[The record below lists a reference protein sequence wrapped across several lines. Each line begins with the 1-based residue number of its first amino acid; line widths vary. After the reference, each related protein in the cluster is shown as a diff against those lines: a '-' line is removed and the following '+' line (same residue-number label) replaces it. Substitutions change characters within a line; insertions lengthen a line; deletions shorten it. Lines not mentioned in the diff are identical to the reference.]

1 MPVVKLHVL
10 SIAGVQCRKLNF
22 ICQAF
27 PLLGELFGEERK
39 MGKSFKLVLAVAFWL
54 LAVPARADV
63 GARVVDIPTRPGVT
77 QRLLVLAPPAP
88 KAAVILFA
96 GGHGGLQIAPDGSFG
111 WGKGNFL
118 IRSRQLFVDQGL
130 LTVVIDAPSD
140 RQSPPFLAGYRQ
152 GPEHAA
158 DVQAVIAW
166 VRQQSGLPVWLVG
179 TSRGTQS
186 IAAVAT
192 RLSRADGPDGL
203 VLTSTILTDPKA
215 PAVPA
220 MALDKLSI
228 PVLVAHHELDGCS
241 HCAYS
246 EIPALMQKLE
256 AAPRKQLLSFRDG
269 MNRGDPC
276 EAMAYH
282 GFNGIE
288 SEVVGQIAGW
298 VLAR

>member
-1 MPVVKLHVL
+1 MATTIKFALGVMFWIFMLPV
-10 SIAGVQCRKLNF
+10 
-22 ICQAF
+22 
-27 PLLGELFGEERK
+27 
-39 MGKSFKLVLAVAFWL
+39 
-54 LAVPARADV
+54 RADIEP
-63 GARVVDIPTRPGVT
+63 RIVDIPTRQGVT
-77 QRLLVLAPPAP
+77 QRLLVLAPPSP

-96 GGHGGLQIAPDGSFG
+96 GGHGGLQIAADGALG

-140 RQSPPFLAGYRQ
+140 RQSAPYLAGFRQ

-203 VLTSTILTDPKA
+203 VLTATILTDPKA
-215 PAVPA
+215 PSVTA

-241 HCAYS
+241 HCAFS
-246 EIPALMQKLE
+246 EMPNLMRKLDGL
-256 AAPRKQLLSFRDG
+256 PRKQLLSFRDG
-269 MNRGDPC
+269 VSRGDPC

-288 SEVVGQIAGW
+288 REVVGQIAGW
-298 VLAR
+298 VLGR

>member
-1 MPVVKLHVL
+1 MHNLLKKWIV
-10 SIAGVQCRKLNF
+10 IASWLC
-22 ICQAF
+22 F
-27 PLLGELFGEERK
+27 PLAYGQTE
-39 MGKSFKLVLAVAFWL
+39 S
-54 LAVPARADV
+54 
-63 GARVVDIPTRPGVT
+63 RVVDLPTRPGVT
-77 QRLLVLAPPAP
+77 QRLLVLSPPSP
-88 KAAVILFA
+88 KVAVILFA
-96 GGHGGLQIAPDGSFG
+96 GGHGGLQIAADGSFG

-140 RQSPPFLAGYRQ
+140 RQSAPYLAGYRQ
-152 GPEHAA
+152 GAEHAT

-192 RLSRADGPDGL
+192 RLGRADGPDGL
-203 VLTSTILTDPKA
+203 VLTATILTDPKA
-215 PAVPA
+215 PSVPA
-220 MALDKLSI
+220 MALEKLSI
-228 PVLVAHHELDGCS
+228 PVLVAHHERDGCS

-246 EIPALMQKLE
+246 EIPALMHKLD
-256 AAPRKQLLSFRDG
+256 ALPRQQLLSFRDG
-269 MNRGDPC
+269 ISRGDPC

-288 SEVVGQIAGW
+288 SEVVRQIADW
-298 VLAR
+298 MLAR

>member
-1 MPVVKLHVL
+1 M
-10 SIAGVQCRKLNF
+10 RD
-22 ICQAF
+22 
-27 PLLGELFGEERK
+27 LLKNWCGLALLFFV
-39 MGKSFKLVLAVAFWL
+39 SLAY
-54 LAVPARADV
+54 
-63 GARVVDIPTRPGVT
+63 GQTESKVVDIPTRAGVT
-77 QRLLVLAPPAP
+77 QRLLVIAPPSP

-96 GGHGGLQIAPDGSFG
+96 GGHGGLQIAADGSFG

-166 VRQQSGLPVWLVG
+166 VRQQAGLPVWLVG

-186 IAAVAT
+186 IVAVAT

-215 PAVPA
+215 PSVPA
-220 MALDKLSI
+220 MALEKLSI

-241 HCAYS
+241 HCAFS
-246 EIPALMQKLE
+246 EIPGLMQKLE
-256 AAPRKQLLSFRDG
+256 ASPRKLLLTFRDG
-269 MNRGDPC
+269 ISRGDPC

-288 SEVVGQIAGW
+288 REVVGQIAGW
-298 VLAR
+298 MLGR

>member
-1 MPVVKLHVL
+1 MRNLLKNWLGLTLCLVV
-10 SIAGVQCRKLNF
+10 F
-22 ICQAF
+22 QASGQTE
-27 PLLGELFGEERK
+27 P
-39 MGKSFKLVLAVAFWL
+39 
-54 LAVPARADV
+54 
-63 GARVVDIPTRPGVT
+63 RVVDIPTRPGVT
-77 QRLLVLAPPAP
+77 QRLLVLAPPAA

-96 GGHGGLQIAPDGSFG
+96 GGHGGLQIASDGAFG

-118 IRSRQLFVDQGL
+118 VRSRQLFVEQGL
-130 LTVVIDAPSD
+130 LTVVIDAPLD

-158 DVQAVIAW
+158 DVQAAIAW

-186 IAAVAT
+186 VAAVAT

-203 VLTSTILTDPKA
+203 VLTATILTDPKA

-220 MALDKLSI
+220 MALDRLAI
-228 PVLVAHHELDGCS
+228 PVLVVHHERDGCS

-246 EIPALMQKLE
+246 EMPNLMQKLD
-256 AAPRKQLLSFRDG
+256 ALPRKALLSFRDG
-269 MNRGDPC
+269 ISRGDPC

-288 SEVVGQIAGW
+288 REVVGQIAGW
-298 VLAR
+298 MRNPD

>member
-1 MPVVKLHVL
+1 MQKLL
-10 SIAGVQCRKLNF
+10 KCGISLALWLYFSLACGQTEAKL
-22 ICQAF
+22 
-27 PLLGELFGEERK
+27 
-39 MGKSFKLVLAVAFWL
+39 
-54 LAVPARADV
+54 
-63 GARVVDIPTRPGVT
+63 VDIPTRPGVM
-77 QRLLVLAPPAP
+77 QRLLVLTPPSP

-96 GGHGGLQIAPDGSFG
+96 GGHGGLQIASDGSLG

-118 IRSRQLFVDQGL
+118 IRSRQLFVDPGL

-140 RQSPPFLAGYRQ
+140 RQSSPYLAGFRQ

-215 PAVPA
+215 PSVTA
-220 MALDKLSI
+220 MALEKLSI
-228 PVLVAHHELDGCS
+228 PVLVVHHELDGCS
-241 HCAYS
+241 HCAHS
-246 EIPALMQKLE
+246 DIPALMQKLDGL
-256 AAPRKQLLSFRDG
+256 PRKQLLSFRDG
-269 MNRGDPC
+269 ISRGDPC

-288 SEVVGQIAGW
+288 PEVVRQIADW
-298 VLAR
+298 VLGR

>member
-1 MPVVKLHVL
+1 M
-10 SIAGVQCRKLNF
+10 RD
-22 ICQAF
+22 
-27 PLLGELFGEERK
+27 LL
-39 MGKSFKLVLAVAFWL
+39 KSGLGLALWFFVS
-54 LAVPARADV
+54 LAC
-63 GARVVDIPTRPGVT
+63 GQTESRVVDIPTRPGIT
-77 QRLLVLAPPAP
+77 QRLLVLAPPSP

-96 GGHGGLQIAPDGSFG
+96 GGHGGLQIAADGFFG

-118 IRSRQLFVDQGL
+118 IRSRQLFVAQGL

-140 RQSPPFLAGYRQ
+140 RQSFPYLAGFRQ
-152 GPEHAA
+152 SPEHAA

-203 VLTSTILTDPKA
+203 VLTSTILSDAKA
-215 PAVPA
+215 LPVLA
-220 MALDKLSI
+220 MALDKLTI

-241 HCAYS
+241 HCSYS
-246 EIPALMQKLE
+246 DIPGLMQKLD
-256 AAPRKQLLSFRDG
+256 ASPRKQLLSFRDG
-269 MNRGDPC
+269 VSRGDPC

>member
-1 MPVVKLHVL
+1 MH
-10 SIAGVQCRKLNF
+10 G
-22 ICQAF
+22 
-27 PLLGELFGEERK
+27 LLKNWLG
-39 MGKSFKLVLAVAFWL
+39 LVLWFFVTLAF
-54 LAVPARADV
+54 
-63 GARVVDIPTRPGVT
+63 GQTESKVVDIPTRPGIT
-77 QRLLVLAPPAP
+77 QRLLVLAPPSP
-88 KAAVILFA
+88 KAAVFLFA
-96 GGHGGLQIAPDGSFG
+96 GGHGGLQIAADGSFG

-118 IRSRQLFVDQGL
+118 IRTRQLFVDQGL

-140 RQSPPFLAGYRQ
+140 RQSPPYLAGFRQ

-166 VRQQSGLPVWLVG
+166 VRQQSGLPVWLIG

-192 RLSRADGPDGL
+192 RLNRDDGPDGL

-228 PVLVAHHELDGCS
+228 PVLVAHHEQDGCS
-241 HCAYS
+241 HCGYS
-246 EIPALMQKLE
+246 EIPNLMQKLS
-256 AAPRKQLLSFRDG
+256 ALPRKQLLSFRDG
-269 MNRGDPC
+269 VSRGDPC

-298 VLAR
+298 VLGR

>member
-1 MPVVKLHVL
+1 MKMHH
-10 SIAGVQCRKLNF
+10 
-22 ICQAF
+22 
-27 PLLGELFGEERK
+27 LLKNWRG
-39 MGKSFKLVLAVAFWL
+39 LVLWFFVTLAFGQT
-54 LAVPARADV
+54 
-63 GARVVDIPTRPGVT
+63 GATVVDIPTRPGVT
-77 QRLLVLAPPAP
+77 QRLLVLAPPTP

-96 GGHGGLQIAPDGSFG
+96 GGHGGLQIAADGSFG

-166 VRQQSGLPVWLVG
+166 VRQQAGLPVWLVG

-241 HCAYS
+241 HCAFS
-246 EIPALMQKLE
+246 DMPKLMQRLE
-256 AAPRKQLLSFRDG
+256 GLPRQQLLSFRDG
-269 MNRGDPC
+269 ISRGDPC

-288 SEVVGQIAGW
+288 REVVGQIAGW
-298 VLAR
+298 MLGR

>member
-1 MPVVKLHVL
+1 MQQLVKYGFSL
-10 SIAGVQCRKLNF
+10 
-22 ICQAF
+22 
-27 PLLGELFGEERK
+27 LLGLFV
-39 MGKSFKLVLAVAFWL
+39 SLAYAQ
-54 LAVPARADV
+54 AD
-63 GARVVDIPTRPGVT
+63 AKVVDIPTRPGVT
-77 QRLLVLAPPAP
+77 QRLLVQSPPSP

-96 GGHGGLQIAPDGSFG
+96 GGHGGLQIAADGSFG

-203 VLTSTILTDPKA
+203 VLTATILTDPKA
-215 PAVPA
+215 TSVPA

-246 EIPALMQKLE
+246 EIPNLMQKLDGL
-256 AAPRKQLLSFRDG
+256 PRKQLLSFRDG
-269 MNRGDPC
+269 ISRGDPC

-288 SEVVGQIAGW
+288 REVVGQIAGW
-298 VLAR
+298 MLGR

>member
-1 MPVVKLHVL
+1 MKM
-10 SIAGVQCRKLNF
+10 RD
-22 ICQAF
+22 
-27 PLLGELFGEERK
+27 LLKNGCA
-39 MGKSFKLVLAVAFWL
+39 LAMLIFAS
-54 LAVPARADV
+54 LAY
-63 GARVVDIPTRPGVT
+63 GQSESRVVDIPTRPGVT
-77 QRLLVLAPPAP
+77 QRLLVLAPPSP

-96 GGHGGLQIAPDGSFG
+96 GGHGGLQIAADGSLG

-118 IRSRQLFVDQGL
+118 IRSRQLFVDQDL
-130 LTVVIDAPSD
+130 LTVIIDAPSD
-140 RQSPPFLAGYRQ
+140 RQSFPFLSGFRQ
-152 GPEHAA
+152 GTEHAT

-166 VRQQSGLPVWLVG
+166 LRQQSGMPVWLVG

-203 VLTSTILTDPKA
+203 VLTATILTDPKA

-241 HCAYS
+241 HCAFG
-246 EIPALMQKLE
+246 EIPNLMRKLDGV
-256 AAPRKQLLSFRDG
+256 PRKQLLSFRDG
-269 MNRGDPC
+269 VSRGDPC

-288 SEVVGQIAGW
+288 RDVVGQIAGW
-298 VLAR
+298 VLGR